1 MNKLGSPIFL
11 LIYLISYTWYSQSLE
26 SISIGYFGEI
36 LVQPGVKIGAN
47 FKLTDFNKS
56 NTNYVSTGVQVAAY
70 TFPYDHTTLMANIA
84 SGFNWKKQHKKLWH
98 YVGIGFGY
106 AEQSKIES
114 LTVNLGTGETE
125 NNRIWR
131 TRWIPTVNYM
141 ARRDINDNFG
151 IFGKLSYG
159 VILSDIEESRAILFT
174 EMGVN
179 LFINSK

>member
-1 MNKLGSPIFL
+1 MKRFTLLISIFL
-11 LIYLISYTWYSQSLE
+11 ISGTISAQKLE
-26 SISIGYFGEI
+26 SVSIGYFGEI
-36 LVQPGVKIGAN
+36 LIQPGLKTGLN
-47 FKLTDFNKS
+47 FNLKSLDDERNKWIS
-56 NTNYVSTGVQVAAY
+56 GSTQIAFY
-70 TFPYDHTTLMANIA
+70 SFPYDHTSLMANFE
-84 SGFNWKKQHKKLWH
+84 SGYNWKKPDRKLGH

-141 ARRDINDNFG
+141 ARRDINESFG
-151 IFGKLSYG
+151 LFGKLSYG
-159 VILSDIEESRAILFT
+159 VVLSGIAESRAILFT
-174 EMGVN
+174 ELGVN